1 MEDAIF
7 ASDWPGAFAKRF
19 AAGKDRGRRRSRRLD
34 DLERFGV
41 ARYMRGGPPFGPPMR
56 GGALFGPP
64 FGGGRGRRRRGDV
77 RMALLMLLAE
87 EPRNGYQLMQV
98 IEERSDGSWRPS
110 PGSVYPVL
118 SQLEDEGLVRATERD
133 GAKVFE
139 LTDAGRER
147 VAETKD
153 ATPPWVLDEDDD
165 LAGRRDVRRL
175 VGEVAAAA
183 MQVNHLGSPEQA
195 QQAIDTL
202 KTARRTL
209 YRILAEDEE
218 V

>member
-1 MEDAIF
+1 MDDAMF
-7 ASDWPGAFAKRF
+7 AEDWPGAFVKQF
-19 AAGKDRGRRRSRRLD
+19 AAAKGKGRGRSRH
-34 DLERFGV
+34 
-41 ARYMRGGPPFGPPMR
+41 MRGGPPFGPPIR
-56 GGALFGPP
+56 GGSLFGPP

-77 RMALLMLLAE
+77 RTALLMLLAE

-98 IEERSDGSWRPS
+98 IEERSEGLWRPS

-153 ATPPWVLDEDDD
+153 ATPPWEVDEDDEK
-165 LAGRRDVRRL
+165 AGRRDVRRL

-183 MQVNHLGSPEQA
+183 MQVNHMGSPEQA
-195 QQAIDTL
+195 EQAIETL
-202 KTARRTL
+202 KGARRTL
-209 YRILAEDEE
+209 YRILAEDED

>member
-7 ASDWPGAFAKRF
+7 ASDWPGALAKRF
-19 AAGKDRGRRRSRRLD
+19 VGRRLD
-34 DLERFGV
+34 DLERFG
-41 ARYMRGGPPFGPPMR
+41 ASRYMRGGPPFGPPMR
-56 GGALFGPP
+56 GGSFFGPP

-77 RMALLMLLAE
+77 RMALLLLLEE
-87 EPRNGYQLMQV
+87 EPRNGYQMMQV
-98 IEERSDGSWRPS
+98 IEERSDGRWRPS
-110 PGSVYPVL
+110 PGSVYPIL
-118 SQLEDEGLVRATERD
+118 AQLEDEGLVRATERE

-153 ATPPWVLDEDDD
+153 ATPPWEADEDDEVTT
-165 LAGRRDVRRL
+165 RRDVRRL

-183 MQVNHLGSPEQA
+183 MQVNHLGNEEQTEQA
-195 QQAIDTL
+195 IETL
-202 KTARRTL
+202 KSTRRTL

-218 V
+218 A